1 MDIKDAYIFKK
12 MIFSSVLGRRAFC
25 NVVILSVTFL
35 KNLSTTLL
43 EIGMSLKS
51 MYVVFEAVLC
61 CFCPSN
67 SALMPQLAYFS
78 SSTSFCPVQS
88 FNFKHISCSFSS
100 LVNGYTLS
108 CTSQWLLQVVDK
120 QQFLHLE
127 TNIAQMLHQ
136 SQKEV
141 FQRASRHH
149 LNK

>member
-1 MDIKDAYIFKK
+1 MDIMDIKDAYIFKK

-78 SSTSFCPVQS
+78 SSTSFL
-88 FNFKHISCSFSS
+88 FKPHGSS
-100 LVNGYTLS
+100 ATKQPAKTGTI
-108 CTSQWLLQVVDK
+108 VVYFK
-120 QQFLHLE
+120 
-127 TNIAQMLHQ
+127 I
-136 SQKEV
+136 
-141 FQRASRHH
+141 
-149 LNK
+149 